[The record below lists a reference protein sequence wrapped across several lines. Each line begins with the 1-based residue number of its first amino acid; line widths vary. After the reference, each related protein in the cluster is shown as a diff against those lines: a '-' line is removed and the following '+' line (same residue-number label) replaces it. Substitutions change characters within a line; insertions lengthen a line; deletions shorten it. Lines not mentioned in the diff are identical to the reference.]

1 MELTKTVLVSLTLR
15 EGEREFCLKP
25 VSMSVGATLNDDE
38 ITILAVSDQCGVD
51 YELNDRGEFYY
62 AGGEYCVYLTEVKDI
77 PQKEFE
83 ILSKYL

>member
-15 EGEREFCLKP
+15 EGEREFDLKP
-25 VSMSVGATLNDDE
+25 FTATVGAGLSEDDIAKE
-38 ITILAVSDQCGVD
+38 VITEFYGESKEVD
-51 YELNDRGEFYY
+51 DRGRYFYDN
-62 AGGEYCVYLTEVKDI
+62 GEYCIYLTEVKDI